1 MRLHYAEELARA
13 DHLGFLQERWKMPL
27 VASHQVVGPGASA
40 HSKTCRRRG
49 LSQDGARIPSTRVL
63 MRSRSCSRSPLRIF
77 NSGRASTSR
86 YSARMASDTYNRAG
100 FVNASRRTGA
110 EGRPGLKAAET
121 TRLVSMTA
129 RSG

>member
-1 MRLHYAEELARA
+1 MRRHYAEELARA
-13 DHLGFLQERWKMPL
+13 DHLGFLPERWKMPL

-49 LSQDGARIPSTRVL
+49 LSQDGAGVPSTRVL
-63 MRSRSCSRSPLRIF
+63 MRSRSCSPLRVF

-121 TRLVSMTA
+121 TRLVSMTT
-129 RSG
+129 RSGI